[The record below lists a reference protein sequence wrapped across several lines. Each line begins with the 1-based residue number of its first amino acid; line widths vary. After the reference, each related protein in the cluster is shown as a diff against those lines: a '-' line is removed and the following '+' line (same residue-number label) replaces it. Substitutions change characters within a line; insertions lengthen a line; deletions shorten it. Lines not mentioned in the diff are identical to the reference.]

1 MGLLFFKNFSEKN
14 KAEAVQNLITE
25 SSPRR
30 DFFIMIGLSILMATF
45 GLLLDSVAVIIGS
58 MLVAP
63 LLYPLLSFSLGVVI
77 ADFKLM
83 GRSIYTIVRSSLLGI
98 TLATLTTLLFSVR
111 GFELTNEIIARTQP
125 SLDWFFVAII
135 AGAAASLAALKPQLN
150 ARLTGVAISVA
161 LIPPI
166 AVIGI
171 GAARL
176 NWAVVQPALI
186 LYLLNILGVI
196 FASTIVF
203 SMLQVQV
210 QKKVVAKAVKKDE
223 KTIAKEE
230 KQAQQAA
237 EKEKFFLIEINS
249 AADA

>member
-1 MGLLFFKNFSEKN
+1 
-14 KAEAVQNLITE
+14 
-25 SSPRR
+25 
-30 DFFIMIGLSILMATF
+30 
-45 GLLLDSVAVIIGS
+45 
-58 MLVAP
+58 
-63 LLYPLLSFSLGVVI
+63 
-77 ADFKLM
+77 
-83 GRSIYTIVRSSLLGI
+83 
-98 TLATLTTLLFSVR
+98 
-111 GFELTNEIIARTQP
+111 
-125 SLDWFFVAII
+125 
-135 AGAAASLAALKPQLN
+135 
-150 ARLTGVAISVA
+150 VA

-237 EKEKFFLIEINS
+237 EKEKQINGEQ
-249 AADA
+249 